1 LANNEFYRG
10 RRKRKNVMLLVFAL
24 LAIFLGVII
33 VLFYSMQKYAVITK
47 DAVEIR
53 IGENGEVPVI
63 GEDTPEKQ
71 TFEQTTAEISVVMPD
86 YSQVEVTA
94 NTDVT
99 GMRAIFISADEL
111 TAARV
116 EECCSRLSTG
126 NSLVFEMKPKS
137 GFLMWISNSR
147 VANAYGLNYE
157 TDKTKNIQAYI
168 DYCKERGVWLV
179 AQISCCLDMRFAQ
192 SSTAVSIKNANGSD
206 YTDSEGVWLDPYS
219 TILREYIVDLV
230 NELYDMGFDEVVLAD
245 VRHPSVPEGVSITYT
260 RNMSAGGNPEHAV
273 SSFAI
278 SVAEA
283 LEGHKGVL
291 SIYTYSLT
299 SLVKADTVIGDNAP
313 LFLKLYDRVYYN
325 TDRYTFS
332 FNMEDITHSITTE
345 AAANRF
351 VPVVI
356 NYLPDNAANI
366 SWVLVDR
373 EEKTN

>member
-1 LANNEFYRG
+1 MANNEFYKG

-24 LAIFLGVII
+24 LAIFFSTLI

-47 DAVEIR
+47 DSVEIR

-63 GEDTPEKQ
+63 GENTPENRN
-71 TFEQTTAEISVVMPD
+71 FETTQAELSIVMPD
-86 YSQVEVTA
+86 FTEQQQIS
-94 NTDVT
+94 NTRLN
-99 GMRAIFISADEL
+99 GMRAIFIPAEEL
-111 TAARV
+111 TASKV

-137 GFLMWISNSR
+137 GFLAWISNCR

-157 TDKTKNIQAYI
+157 SEKTKSIQTYI
-168 DYCKERGVWLV
+168 DYCKERDVWLV
-179 AQISCCLDMRFAQ
+179 AQISCCLDARFAQ
-192 SSTAVSIKNANGSD
+192 NSGSISIKNANGMD

-230 NELYDMGFDEVVLAD
+230 NELYEMGFDEVVLAD
-245 VRHPSVPEGVSITYT
+245 VRHPAVPEGVSISYT
-260 RNMSAGGNPEHAV
+260 RDMSASVSPEHAV
-273 SSFAI
+273 GSFAV

-283 LEGHKGVL
+283 LEGHPGVL

-299 SLVKADTVIGDNAP
+299 SLVKADPYIGDSAP
-313 LFLKLYDRVYYN
+313 LFFKLFDRVYYN

-332 FNMEDITHSITTE
+332 FNMQDITHSITTE
-345 AAANRF
+345 AAASRF

-356 NYLPDNAANI
+356 NYLPDNAPQI

-373 EEKTN
+373 EEPEN